1 MRKIRIVVGFVVGF
15 VLVLVLIYGAYINNL
30 IPKQYISEARGIA
43 RGFIQGFYIFQKGE
57 SEYIAG
63 VVETELSKP
72 LNANKIDEVIVTSLL
87 PLKKTF
93 VHLDSFPKGAG
104 SLVVVD
110 EELLVMDRLGGIYH
124 FDDNNLKKL
133 RFAVPN
139 RIDEFIINYELSGY
153 KGGGRKVSGYTMN
166 SHSIVYYKKQK
177 RLFVSHTKFIKKNI
191 TRFVVSSI
199 GINDD
204 SFQPI
209 GTWRTDFESENIYS
223 NPNAVF
229 GGGGLLIHNDSLFVS
244 VGYTGGGEIE
254 DGKLISPAQD
264 DKSKFGKIFKINLN
278 DGIVQQYS
286 KGHRISQSL
295 AATNNNQ
302 ILGLEHGPQGGDEI
316 NLIQLGKNYGW
327 PIATYGTRYD
337 TYDYFLPEHIAKD
350 NLNIT
355 NPIFSFVPSIAPSTI
370 LQINNFNDRWNGD
383 LLIGALKAQ
392 SIYRLKFNDG
402 RVIFSEPIWVGHR
415 VRDVVILNHKVILL
429 TDDSFLIFLEV
440 DKYLLRIN
448 EKSDFKLYNNIEG
461 KDLYNYLRLN
471 ELKLSKCLVCHQ
483 FGNTVPSSMAPSLA
497 NVYNRRIGGDTFE
510 KYSEALKNK
519 KGVWTKE
526 NLISY
531 ISSPSDF
538 VPGTTMPDT
547 GVSKEEAREI
557 VESLLRQ

>member
-1 MRKIRIVVGFVVGF
+1 MGKIRIVVGLVVGF

-30 IPKQYISEARGIA
+30 IPKQYISEARSIA
-43 RGFIQGFYIFQKGE
+43 RGFIHGFYIFQKGE

-72 LNANKIDEVIVTSLL
+72 LIVNKIDEVIETSLL

-93 VHLDSFPKGAG
+93 FHLDSFPKGAG

-153 KGGGRKVSGYTMN
+153 KGGGRKVGDSTLS

-199 GINDD
+199 GIDDD

-223 NPNAVF
+223 NANAMF

-244 VGYTGGGEIE
+244 VGYSGVGEIE
-254 DGKLISPAQD
+254 KGKLVSPTQD

-278 DGIVQQYS
+278 DGSMQQYS
-286 KGHRISQSL
+286 KGHRNNQSL

-302 ILGLEHGPQGGDEI
+302 ILGLEHGSQGGDEI

-327 PIATYGTRYD
+327 PIATYGTRYG
-337 TYDYFLPEHIAKD
+337 TYDYFFPEHIAKD

-355 NPIFSFVPSIAPSTI
+355 NPIFSFVPSIAPSSI

-392 SIYRLKFNDG
+392 SLYRLKFNDG

-415 VRDVVILNHKVILL
+415 VRDIVILNHKVILL

-440 DKYLLRIN
+440 DKDLLRIN
-448 EKSDFKLYNNIEG
+448 EKG
-461 KDLYNYLRLN
+461 KDLYNN
-471 ELKLSKCLVCHQ
+471 ELKLSNCLVCHQ

-497 NVYNRRIGGDTFE
+497 NVYNRRIGGDTFG
-510 KYSEALKNK
+510 KYSEAFKNK

-526 NLISY
+526 NLISF
-531 ISSPSDF
+531 ISNPSDF